1 MPMSKKHYE
10 AIARAINEVMWDD
23 RSDPV
28 TVTRVMVA
36 ISTIC
41 ENDNPRFDR
50 SRFLITCTNK
60 PSTK

>member
-10 AIARAINEVMWDD
+10 AIAQALNNVMWDD
-23 RSDPV
+23 RSDPATMANV
-28 TVTRVMVA
+28 IVAMSTV
-36 ISTIC
+36 C

-50 SRFLITCTNK
+50 QRFLMAATAN

>member
-10 AIARAINEVMWDD
+10 AIARALNNVMWDD
-23 RSDPV
+23 RSDPATMANV
-28 TVTRVMVA
+28 IVAVSTV
-36 ISTIC
+36 C

-50 SRFLITCTNK
+50 QRFYVACTDK